1 MTERVALVTGGGFGM
16 GREHCLVLAGRGLR
30 VAVNDIDEAAARAT
44 AEAVLEAGGQ
54 ALAAPADVARRAEV
68 EAVAEQIGA
77 AWGRIDVVVSN
88 AGTIHSA
95 TGLLDTDDDDWRRT
109 LDVHLGGCLNV
120 TRACMPWL
128 LRSPSGRIIVVG
140 SIWGQQ
146 GEGHSYAYVA
156 AKGAVAAFAR
166 NLAHEFGHAGLCVN
180 TIAPGSVRTRMAA
193 DYDDAD
199 IAEDSKRIPL
209 GRWGQA
215 SEMAA
220 VVAFL
225 ASEEASYLTGQT
237 IGVNGGQLIY
247 GA

>member
-1 MTERVALVTGGGFGM
+1 
-16 GREHCLVLAGRGLR
+16 
-30 VAVNDIDEAAARAT
+30 
-44 AEAVLEAGGQ
+44 
-54 ALAAPADVARRAEV
+54 
-68 EAVAEQIGA
+68 
-77 AWGRIDVVVSN
+77 
-88 AGTIHSA
+88 
-95 TGLLDTDDDDWRRT
+95 
-109 LDVHLGGCLNV
+109 
-120 TRACMPWL
+120 
-128 LRSPSGRIIVVG
+128 
-140 SIWGQQ
+140 
-146 GEGHSYAYVA
+146 
-156 AKGAVAAFAR
+156 
-166 NLAHEFGHAGLCVN
+166 
-180 TIAPGSVRTRMAA
+180 MAA